1 MKRGL
6 LFLIF
11 IGCVVMLQGQ
21 NDTTLSKAQKRSIRI
36 RHMRWQEYGIN
47 GKICGLLDSSIC
59 FDIRP
64 GISNNPGMINIA
76 IADIKSI
83 KVRGKR
89 NYLSGFL
96 LGALIGGIG
105 INLAISNLNQ
115 GPPHPS
121 GSSPT
126 LKGIA
131 YGGLIGAVIFP
142 FKFGRTVFHINGKKE
157 KYDLNKA
164 ALEPYV
170 VH

>member
-47 GKICGLLDSSIC
+47 GKICGLLDSNIC
-59 FDIRP
+59 FNTRP
-64 GISNNPGMINIA
+64 NNTNHPRLLNISIT
-76 IADIKSI
+76 DIKTI

-89 NYLSGFL
+89 NFIPSFI

-105 INLAISNLNQ
+105 AVVAQKNLDQSSNHSI
-115 GPPHPS
+115 PPETS
-121 GSSPT
+121 I
-126 LKGIA
+126 KGA
-131 YGGLIGAVIFP
+131 VFGGLIGLVIFP
-142 FKFGRTVFHINGKKE
+142 FKFGRVVFPIKGKKE
-157 KYDLNKA
+157 QYELQKT